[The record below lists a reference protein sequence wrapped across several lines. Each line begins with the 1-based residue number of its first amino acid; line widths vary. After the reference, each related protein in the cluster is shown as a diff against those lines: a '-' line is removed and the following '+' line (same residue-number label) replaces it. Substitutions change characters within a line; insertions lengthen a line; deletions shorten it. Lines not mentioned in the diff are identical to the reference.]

1 MPLIC
6 LAKSC
11 GSLATQRIPT
21 RFAHKIITLGS
32 IRAKECVIACVA
44 SLSARAFTTR
54 YVSLYLKLFKDYFL
68 SLLNLEK
75 SVIFLLCIDSHLV
88 RMGQLLPRQPKGSNT
103 FYPPVY
109 YNPGPYNSMY
119 SNRMLC
125 HERKSLFRQRVP
137 S

>member
-32 IRAKECVIACVA
+32 IGAKECVIICGAN
-44 SLSARAFTTR
+44 LSARAFTTR
-54 YVSLYLKLFKDYFL
+54 YISLYLKLFKDYFL
-68 SLLNLEK
+68 SLLNLEN
-75 SVIFLLCIDSHLV
+75 SVIFLLCIGSHLF
-88 RMGQLLPRQPKGSNT
+88 RMYHLLPRQPKGSNT
-103 FYPPVY
+103 FYQLIY

-119 SNRMLC
+119 SNRVLC
-125 HERKSLFRQRVP
+125 QQRTSLFRRRVE